1 MTTAPRILVF
11 IPAKNEADGV
21 TDVIRE
27 TRTVITRTY
36 QCEPEVLLISDG
48 STDETARVAHDAGAT
63 VIAHPTSR
71 GLGTIF
77 REAVDY
83 AIRARIDYLV
93 TIDGDRQFTE
103 TEIPK
108 LLNPLVQNEA
118 DFASGNRFLQKNDL
132 THMSSGKRWG
142 NRMVA
147 RIVNY
152 ILDSRYTDVSCGF
165 RAYSRE
171 ALLNLN
177 LAGGFTYTQEVFL
190 NLGFKGLRIV
200 EIPISVTYF
209 KKRKSR
215 IARNLIHY
223 GVQVS
228 QIMLSSLIYYKPMKF
243 FGTLTFWLWL
253 FTLPVLG
260 ILGLRY
266 LAVGLISPYK
276 AVGILALTG
285 FTLGILLLLVGVIL
299 YAQSR
304 QQLSIDKVLYHV
316 RQH

>member
-1 MTTAPRILVF
+1 
-11 IPAKNEADGV
+11 
-21 TDVIRE
+21 
-27 TRTVITRTY
+27 
-36 QCEPEVLLISDG
+36 
-48 STDETARVAHDAGAT
+48 
-63 VIAHPTSR
+63 
-71 GLGTIF
+71 
-77 REAVDY
+77 
-83 AIRARIDYLV
+83 
-93 TIDGDRQFTE
+93 
-103 TEIPK
+103 
-108 LLNPLVQNEA
+108 
-118 DFASGNRFLQKNDL
+118 
-132 THMSSGKRWG
+132 MSKGKRWG

-152 ILDSRYTDVSCGF
+152 ILDSSYTDVSCGF

-171 ALLNLN
+171 ALLHLN

-190 NLGFKGLRIV
+190 NLGFKGLRITEV
-200 EIPISVTYF
+200 PISVTYF

-215 IARNLIHY
+215 IARNLLHY

-253 FTLPVLG
+253 ITLPIIGSLA
-260 ILGLRY
+260 IRY
-266 LAVGLISPYK
+266 VATGLISPYK
-276 AVGILALTG
+276 AVGILAVTG
-285 FTLGILLLLVGVIL
+285 FSLGIMLLLVGVIL